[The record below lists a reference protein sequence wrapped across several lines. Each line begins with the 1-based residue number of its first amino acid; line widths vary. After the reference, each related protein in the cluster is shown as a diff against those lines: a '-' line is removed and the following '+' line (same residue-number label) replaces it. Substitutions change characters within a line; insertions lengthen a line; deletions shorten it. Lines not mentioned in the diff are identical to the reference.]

1 MLKPKWL
8 CRAQVSKRELENV
21 KQCKSALN
29 RLLTRVGKMR
39 QTLEDIL
46 DDDQDM
52 QDCYLGRR
60 AGEKSAWP

>member
-1 MLKPKWL
+1 M
-8 CRAQVSKRELENV
+8 SKRELENV

-52 QDCYLGRR
+52 LDCYLGRR
-60 AGEKSAWP
+60 AGEKNAWLW